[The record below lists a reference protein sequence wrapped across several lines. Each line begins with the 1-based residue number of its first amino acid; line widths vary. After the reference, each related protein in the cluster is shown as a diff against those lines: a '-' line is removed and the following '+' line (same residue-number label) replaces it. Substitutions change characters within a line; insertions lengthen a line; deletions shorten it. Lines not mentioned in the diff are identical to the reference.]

1 MSNGLVTTTLN
12 FGAFPGS
19 CQASVAVTGQST
31 ISATSYAEAWFMQD
45 TTTDHTANDHAW
57 AAVLCALSC
66 SIPTA
71 GVGYTIT
78 ATSTERLSGTFT
90 VRSTWSD

>member
-1 MSNGLVTTTLN
+1 MSNGLVTATLD

-19 CQASVAVTGQST
+19 CQASVAVTGQTT
-31 ISATSYAEAWFMQD
+31 ISATSTVEAWFMQD
-45 TTTDHTANDHAW
+45 ATSDHTSNDHAW
-57 AAVLCALSC
+57 AAAFCGITC

-90 VRSTWSD
+90 LRSVWSD